1 MTEENVQLV
10 MIQEWRRRYADGSLM
25 ENPEFGK
32 RLSMVMLT
40 MFTSRKHR
48 KELSLSSPK
57 AATGQ
62 AGPLVQELSRA
73 SEIMWLFKATG
84 DLQVINGWLGAVLE
98 KYGEEEEE

>member
-1 MTEENVQLV
+1 MRYVPTETGRPYQYLLHLV
-10 MIQEWRRRYADGSLM
+10 YDGVY
-25 ENPEFGK
+25 FGILLLILPFLLFK
-32 RLSMVMLT
+32 